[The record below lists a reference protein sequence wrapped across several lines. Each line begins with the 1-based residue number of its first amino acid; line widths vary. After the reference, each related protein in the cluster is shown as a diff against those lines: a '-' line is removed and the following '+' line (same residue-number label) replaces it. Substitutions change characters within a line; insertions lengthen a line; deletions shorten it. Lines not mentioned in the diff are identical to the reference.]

1 MSFITRRKSIDTLAQ
16 GGHRLTPSLSWP
28 HLIALGVGAIVGIG
42 IYTLT
47 GSGAGLA
54 GPAVSL
60 SFALCGVICACAA
73 LCYAEMSTL
82 MPVAGSAYTYSYAV
96 LGELVAW
103 IIGWSL
109 VLEYTVAA
117 AAVAVG
123 WSAHVSAF
131 LAAAGITLPDVLS
144 HGALVCRHGLPLP
157 GAFGNGLFACAAFDL
172 PAVLIGA
179 VVTTLL
185 IIGTR
190 ESATVNLILVAIKL
204 VALVLFV
211 ALASTHFDAARFH
224 PFAPYGFGAGI
235 GPDGVKRGVLAA
247 AALIFFAFYGFDA
260 VSTAAEE
267 TKNPARDLS
276 IGIVGSMVICTAIY
290 IAVAAAALGAA
301 SWREISSTG
310 APLVHVLELLRHPF
324 SAQLVASAAIV
335 ALPTVILVLM
345 YGQSRIWFVMARDG
359 LLPERLAALH
369 KTRGTP
375 VAMTL
380 FAGFWVILLAATLP
394 LDKIALLANAGTLAA
409 FIAVALS
416 LIVLRLREPARP
428 RVFRVPLGLVVA
440 FLCIAGCVYLFLNGL
455 PQFTQVWFVIWNA
468 GGLVLYFL
476 YGVRRSRLA
485 LAVAAAE

>member
-1 MSFITRRKSIDTLAQ
+1 MNFITRRKSIDALAE
-16 GGHRLTPSLSWP
+16 GGHRLTPTLGWP
-28 HLIALGVGAIVGIG
+28 HLVALGVGAIVGTG

-47 GSGAGLA
+47 GIGAGLA
-54 GPAVSL
+54 GPAVIL

-73 LCYAEMSTL
+73 LCYAEMATL

-123 WSAHVSAF
+123 WSAHVSEF
-131 LAAAGITLPDVLS
+131 LGATGVPLPDALA
-144 HGALVCRHGLPLP
+144 HGALTG
-157 GAFGNGLFACAAFDL
+157 GIIDL
-172 PAVLIGA
+172 PAVVIGC
-179 VVTTLL
+179 VVTALL

-204 VALVLFV
+204 LALVLFV
-211 ALASTHFDAARFH
+211 VLAAPAFDPARFH
-224 PFAPYGFGAGI
+224 PFAPFGFGAHVDA
-235 GPDGVKRGVLAA
+235 DGVKRGVLAA

-267 TKNPARDLS
+267 TKNPARNLS
-276 IGIVGSMVICTAIY
+276 IGIVGSMVLCTVIY

-301 SWREISSTG
+301 SYIDIAHTG
-310 APLVHVLELLRHPF
+310 APLVHVLELLRHPL

-359 LLPERLAALH
+359 LLPERLAVLH
-369 KTRGTP
+369 RTRGTP

-380 FAGFWVILLAATLP
+380 FAGFWVVLLAATLP
-394 LDKIALLANAGTLAA
+394 LDRIALLANAGTLAA

-416 LIVLRLREPARP
+416 LLVLRLREPARP
-428 RVFRVPLGLVVA
+428 RVFRAPLGIAVA
-440 FLCIAGCVYLFLNGL
+440 CICIAGCVYLFANGL
-455 PQFTQVWFVIWNA
+455 PRFTQLWFVFWNA
-468 GGLVLYFL
+468 GGLVLYFC
-476 YGVRRSRLA
+476 YGVWRSRLA
-485 LAVAAAE
+485 TAAAA